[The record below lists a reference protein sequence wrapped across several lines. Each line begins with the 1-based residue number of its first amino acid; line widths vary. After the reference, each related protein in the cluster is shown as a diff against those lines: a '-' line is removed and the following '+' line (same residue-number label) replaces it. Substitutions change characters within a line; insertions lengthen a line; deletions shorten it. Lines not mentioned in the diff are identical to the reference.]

1 MEKELYTR
9 ITLEQSMKKASWEIP
24 FEDISASD
32 ILDAFGTIALCLGFS
47 PSSIIEAAIHFVN
60 VHSVGW
66 EIAKDGLIQ

>member
-32 ILDAFGTIALCLGFS
+32 ILDAFSTIALCLGFG
-47 PSSIIEAAIHFVN
+47 PSSIIEAANHFINVN
-60 VHSVGW
+60 SVGW
-66 EIAKDGLIQ
+66 EIAKD